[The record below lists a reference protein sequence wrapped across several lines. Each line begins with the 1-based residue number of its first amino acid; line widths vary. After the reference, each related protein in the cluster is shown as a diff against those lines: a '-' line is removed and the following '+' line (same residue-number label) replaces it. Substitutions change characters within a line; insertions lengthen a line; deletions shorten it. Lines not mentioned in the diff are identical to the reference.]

1 MEETTRSTP
10 VESGQ
15 KPQFLKVLCIL
26 SYIGS
31 GAWALLSLIGIF
43 ASGMIMS
50 VFMGSAMAKVDTSS
64 MSAEEAEA
72 MEKISSAGGGMMS
85 MLSSYIVVIFIISLI
100 FAGLSLF
107 GVIKMGKLK
116 KSGFWIYAGVNG
128 LLAVLGLIGGSV
140 FTALIGI
147 AFIIMYG
154 LNLKHMK

>member
-1 MEETTRSTP
+1 
-10 VESGQ
+10 
-15 KPQFLKVLCIL
+15 
-26 SYIGS
+26 
-31 GAWALLSLIGIF
+31 
-43 ASGMIMS
+43 MS
-50 VFMGSAMAKVDTSS
+50 MFMGGAMAKVDTSS

-107 GVIKMGKLK
+107 GVIKMGKLQ

-147 AFIIMYG
+147 AFIVMYG